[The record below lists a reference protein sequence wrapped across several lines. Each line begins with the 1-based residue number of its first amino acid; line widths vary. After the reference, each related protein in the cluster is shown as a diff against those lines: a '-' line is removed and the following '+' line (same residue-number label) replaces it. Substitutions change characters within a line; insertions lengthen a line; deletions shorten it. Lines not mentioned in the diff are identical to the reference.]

1 MKGKELRQSRIRELL
16 QDSDLETHEM
26 LAAALRRRGI
36 EVSQST
42 LSKDLRELGVVRL
55 PRPEGGF
62 RYGVPEAGA
71 APRDLHLLEREL
83 CDYQVQAVRARNLVV
98 VKTLAGHAQSLC
110 AAIDRM
116 DWGEIVGTLA
126 GEDTIL
132 IIAPTDQ
139 EAEGLLK
146 RLRQLSGD

>member
-1 MKGKELRQSRIRELL
+1 
-16 QDSDLETHEM
+16 
-26 LAAALRRRGI
+26 
-36 EVSQST
+36 
-42 LSKDLRELGVVRL
+42 
-55 PRPEGGF
+55 
-62 RYGVPEAGA
+62 VPEAGA

-83 CDYQVQAVRARNLVV
+83 RDFQVRAARARNLVV

-116 DWGEIVGTLA
+116 DWSQIVGTLA

-139 EAEGLLK
+139 DAETLLQ
-146 RLRQLSGD
+146 RLRQLSGDQAP